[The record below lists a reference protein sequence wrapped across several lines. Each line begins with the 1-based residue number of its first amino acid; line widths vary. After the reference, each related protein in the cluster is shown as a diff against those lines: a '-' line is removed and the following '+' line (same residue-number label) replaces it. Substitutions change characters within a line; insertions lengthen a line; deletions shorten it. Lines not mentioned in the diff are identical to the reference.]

1 MKEFFEYLQQYVR
14 DNMPNFKTVE
24 LYNNQIFSSNVERT
38 EKAFPYPA
46 VFIELIIGEVQN
58 RTLGIKDTP
67 VNVVFHFAMEGYQF
81 NHSEDTFDVL
91 STFDSFMQSLRSDA
105 GPYFS
110 SFQSLG
116 FLLDTDASNVV
127 EPTMTYMTLWR
138 QQTAHSSKIEHTL
151 TDIEVD
157 GEII

>member
-1 MKEFFEYLQQYVR
+1 MKEFFEYLQQYIK

-24 LYNNQIFSSNVERT
+24 LYNNQIFSSNVERS

-58 RTLGIKDTP
+58 RALGIKDTP
-67 VNVVFHFAMEGYQF
+67 VDVVFHFALEGYQF
-81 NHSEDTFDVL
+81 NHSEDTFEVI
-91 STFDSFMQSLRSDA
+91 SNFDYFMQGLRKDD

-116 FLLDTDASNVV
+116 FSLDTDSNNVV
-127 EPTMTYMTLWR
+127 EPTVTYSTVWR
-138 QQTAHSSKIEHTL
+138 QKTAHHAKIEHTL
-151 TDIEVD
+151 QDIDVD